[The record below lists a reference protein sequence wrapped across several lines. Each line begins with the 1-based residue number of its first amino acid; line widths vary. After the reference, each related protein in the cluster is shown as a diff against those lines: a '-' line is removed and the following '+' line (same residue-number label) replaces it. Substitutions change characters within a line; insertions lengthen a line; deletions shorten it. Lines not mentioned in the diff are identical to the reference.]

1 MVEILKV
8 RTGSFLYGTNDEN
21 SDTDIKSVFFP
32 SKEYILGISN
42 ITHVDKSVVVKDDN
56 NKNTKD
62 AIDYTSYEY
71 RNFIDLLHK
80 GNPNLIEMLFVNDE
94 NMLYADDFGSNLIAV
109 RGLFLS
115 KHLIKSIIMFSNN
128 LYNKC
133 LNKFDSKGA
142 YTSYRMSS
150 QAIELLLDNQITY
163 PLKESTILKSI
174 KNNEIPI
181 DKVYVMLYNNIKKA
195 EELLHKSN
203 LRETSDL
210 SAINNFCIREVEKW
224 LRLH

>member
-1 MVEILKV
+1 MLF
-8 RTGSFLYGTNDEN
+8 RS
-21 SDTDIKSVFFP
+21 
-32 SKEYILGISN
+32 
-42 ITHVDKSVVVKDDN
+42 

-71 RNFIDLLHK
+71 RNFINLLYK

-94 NMLYADDFGSNLIAV
+94 NILHIDDFGKNLIEV
-109 RGLFLS
+109 RELFLS

-150 QAIELLLDNQITY
+150 QAIELLLDNKIVY
-163 PLKESTILKSI
+163 PLKESMILKSI

-181 DKVYVMLYNNIKKA
+181 DKVYEMLYNNIKKA
-195 EELLHKSN
+195 EELLQIGRASC
-203 LRETSDL
+203 RERVS
-210 SAINNFCIREVEKW
+210 SPV
-224 LRLH
+224 